1 MALLLS
7 APVLRNNSSNFTG
20 RRAAAQAPMGILSA
34 RIYVFISE
42 GFVKQAFCSLCAMV
56 VLALCGGYSSSWA
69 QTPSATP
76 EPFLIQFTSSPGGF
90 RTTANDITANGR
102 LVVFE
107 SDGDLATDR
116 SAARNNADGNREI
129 FIVDYAQRRI
139 FQITNTKNVPK
150 PSASPS
156 PTPTPTPSP
165 TPTPVPT
172 PADPTQI
179 QIEIVNLRPMISLEP
194 VLNASNQRVY
204 TIVFSSNAP
213 NPGNFDGVD
222 TGGALAAD
230 GNTEIWI
237 YQVPAIADV
246 DLTSGANLPIVTLSG
261 GTFTKITNTPATLL
275 PTPGAVGVAPQVADD
290 NRDATI
296 SDDGNRIAFVSNAN
310 LVPSVGNADRNPE
323 LFFFNR
329 STAAFTQGTNTR
341 DTSGVRPFNVVQ
353 QNPSLSADGSVVSF
367 YSTGNFTGNNDDGN
381 GRGNQEI
388 YVGSYDGASFSI
400 VRQATRT
407 MDESRLVNSHHP
419 GRRLSRDGSLIAL
432 ESLAADPKANSAT
445 NEAAHALFVYN
456 IATDTFVMVGQRA
469 AVGNDVIR
477 FPTFT
482 DYNASLQPATLIFA
496 SALNF
501 KPDGTFPAA
510 DQAGTGLN
518 PNTVTQIF
526 ATQAAATPS
535 NTFTRLSKHPALVA
549 GDVLVGIRPLPS
561 DSRQRLAYSHGGA
574 ELGTGNSDRSVEA
587 FYLLSPP
594 VTSELTAA
602 LSFFT
607 GASEFPL
614 PTPEAS
620 PSPSPT
626 PSPSPGAITGLAPGQ
641 LGIVRTTVEF
651 ASSDQM
657 ASGGSETSRSPAL
670 PVELN
675 GVSVSVNGAAAGIY
689 FVGSTSKQINFVV
702 PLGVAPGVATVVVN
716 SRLNGGTQ
724 LRGVVNI
731 VGAQPDIFSDS
742 GRAAIVN
749 VTNPAARTGEP
760 FTVTSVDG
768 SGATVPTVLE
778 ITLTGVRGVTPAEV
792 KVTVGTTEIMGSDIV
807 LVAPNLEMPGFDI
820 INFRL
825 PASLANSPD
834 VPVIVT
840 VTRGTSVFSSRP
852 AATAPL
858 ITISP

>member
-1 MALLLS
+1 M
-7 APVLRNNSSNFTG
+7 
-20 RRAAAQAPMGILSA
+20 
-34 RIYVFISE
+34 
-42 GFVKQAFCSLCAMV
+42 KQALCSLCAMV
-56 VLALCGGYSSSWA
+56 VLALACGGFSSSWA

-76 EPFLIQFTSSPGGF
+76 EPFLIQLSSSPGGF
-90 RTTANDITANGR
+90 RTNANDISANGR

-107 SDGDLATDR
+107 SNGDLATDR
-116 SAARNNADGNREI
+116 SAARNNSDGNREI
-129 FIVDYAQRRI
+129 FIADYAQRRI

-150 PSASPS
+150 STPTPTPTPTPAPS
-156 PTPTPTPSP
+156 PTPTPSP
-165 TPTPVPT
+165 TP
-172 PADPTQI
+172 ADPAQI
-179 QIEIVNLRPMISLEP
+179 QIEISNNRPVISLEP
-194 VLNASNQRVY
+194 ALNASNQRVY

-230 GNTEIWI
+230 GNQEIWI
-237 YQVPAIADV
+237 YELPAIADV
-246 DLTSGANLPIVTLSG
+246 DLTTGANISSPLPLSDG
-261 GTFTKITNTPATLL
+261 VFTRITNTPATLV
-275 PTPGAVGVAPQVADD
+275 PSPGATGVAPQVADD

-296 SDDGNRIAFVSNAN
+296 SDDGNRIAFVSTGN

-329 STAAFTQGTNTR
+329 VTAAFTQGTNTQ
-341 DTSGVRPFNVVQ
+341 DTGGVRPFNVVQ
-353 QNPSLSADGSVVSF
+353 QNPSLSSDGSVVSF
-367 YSTGNFTGNNDDGN
+367 YSTGNFTGSNDDGSA
-381 GRGNQEI
+381 RGNQEI
-388 YVGSYDGASFSI
+388 YVGSYNGATFSI
-400 VRQATRT
+400 TRQVTRT
-407 MDESRLVNSHHP
+407 RDETRLVNSHHP
-419 GRRLSRDGSLIAL
+419 GRRLSRDGALIAL

-456 IATDTFVMVGQRA
+456 IAADTFVQVGQRA
-469 AVGNDVIR
+469 AAGNDVIR

-482 DYNASLQPATLIFA
+482 DYNASLQPAALIFA

-510 DQAGTGLN
+510 DQASTGLN

-526 ATQAAATPS
+526 ATQIPAAAS
-535 NTFTRLSKHPALVA
+535 NTFTRLSKHPALLA
-549 GDVLVGIRPLPS
+549 SDFLSGIRPFAS
-561 DSRQRLAYSHGGA
+561 ASRQRLAFSHGGA
-574 ELGTGNSDRSVEA
+574 ELGTGNPDKSVEA

-594 VTSELTAA
+594 VTSELSAA

-614 PTPEAS
+614 PTPDSS

-626 PSPSPGAITGLAPGQ
+626 PSPSPGTITGLAPGE
-641 LGIVRTTVEF
+641 LGIVRTTVDF
-651 ASSDQM
+651 VASDQM
-657 ASGGSETSRSPAL
+657 ASGGSETTRSPAL

-675 GVSVSVNGAAAGIY
+675 GVSVSVNGAAAGLY
-689 FVGSTSKQINFVV
+689 FVGSTSRQINFVV
-702 PLGVAPGVATVVVN
+702 PLGTLPGVATVVVN
-716 SRLNGGTQ
+716 SRFNGGTQ
-724 LRGVVNI
+724 LRGSLQI
-731 VGAQPDIFSDS
+731 VGAQPDIFSDA

-749 VTNPAARTGEP
+749 VTNPNARTGGP

-768 SGATVPTVLE
+768 SGMLVPTVLE

-792 KVTVGTTEIMGSDIV
+792 KVTIGTTEITGASIV
-807 LVAPNLEMPGFDI
+807 LIRPNLEMPGFDI
-820 INFRL
+820 INFTL
-825 PASLANSPD
+825 PASLANSPN

-840 VTRGTSVFSSRP
+840 ITRGTSVFSSRP

>member
-1 MALLLS
+1 M
-7 APVLRNNSSNFTG
+7 
-20 RRAAAQAPMGILSA
+20 
-34 RIYVFISE
+34 
-42 GFVKQAFCSLCAMV
+42 KQAFYSLSAMI
-56 VLALCGGYSSSWA
+56 VLALACGGFSSSWA

-76 EPFLIQFTSSPGGF
+76 DPFLIQLTSSPGGF

-107 SDGDLATDR
+107 SNGDLATDR
-116 SAARNNADGNREI
+116 SEARNNSDGNREI
-129 FIVDYAQRRI
+129 FIADYAQRRI

-150 PSASPS
+150 PSASPT

-165 TPTPVPT
+165 APTPTPTPGPT
-172 PADPTQI
+172 PADPAQI
-179 QIEIVNLRPMISLEP
+179 QIEISNNRPMISLEP
-194 VLNASNQRVY
+194 ALNASNQRVY

-213 NPGNFDGVD
+213 DPGNFNGVD

-230 GNTEIWI
+230 GNQEIWI
-237 YQVPAIADV
+237 YQVPAITDV
-246 DLTSGANLPIVTLSG
+246 DLTSGANLSIVTLSG
-261 GTFTKITNTPATLL
+261 GAFTKLTDTPATLL
-275 PTPGAVGVAPQVADD
+275 PTPGATGVAPQVADD

-296 SDDGNRIAFVSNAN
+296 SDDGNRIAFVSTGN
-310 LVPSVGNADRNPE
+310 LVPSVENADRNPE
-323 LFFFNR
+323 LFFYNR
-329 STAAFTQGTNTR
+329 QTSAFTQATITQSTG
-341 DTSGVRPFNVVQ
+341 GVRPFLVFQ
-353 QNPSLSADGSVVSF
+353 QNPSLSSDGSVVAF
-367 YSTGNFTGNNDDGN
+367 LSTANLAGDNDDGN
-381 GRGNQEI
+381 GRGNLEI
-388 YVGSYDGASFSI
+388 YLASYDGAAVSN
-400 VRQATRT
+400 VRQVTRT
-407 MDESRLVNSHHP
+407 RDETRLVNSLHP

-445 NEAAHALFVYN
+445 NEAAHAIFVYN
-456 IATDTFVMVGQRA
+456 IAADTFVKVGQRA
-469 AVGNDVIR
+469 AAGSDVIR

-518 PNTVTQIF
+518 PSTLTQIF
-526 ATQAAATPS
+526 ATQAAATPA
-535 NTFTRLSKHPALVA
+535 NTFTRLSKHPALT
-549 GDVLVGIRPLPS
+549 GNDLFVGIRPFAS

-574 ELGTGNSDRSVEA
+574 ELGTGNSDKSVEA

-594 VTSELTAA
+594 VTSELSAP

-626 PSPSPGAITGLAPGQ
+626 PSPSPGTITGLAPGE

-651 ASSDQM
+651 APSDQL
-657 ASGGSETSRSPAL
+657 ASGVSETLRSPAL

-689 FVGSTSKQINFVV
+689 FVGQTSKQINFVV
-702 PLGVAPGVATVVVN
+702 PLGAAPGVATFVIN
-716 SRLNGGTQ
+716 SRLGGGTQ
-724 LRGVVNI
+724 LRGLLQI
-731 VGAQPDIFSDS
+731 VPAQPDLFSAG

-749 VTNPAARTGEP
+749 VTNPVARTGEP

-768 SGATVPTVLE
+768 SGMTVPTVLE
-778 ITLTGVRGVTPAEV
+778 ITLTGVRGATAAEV
-792 KVTVGTTEIMGSDIV
+792 KVTIGTTDITGASIL
-807 LVAPNLEMPGFDI
+807 LVRPNLEMPGFDV
-820 INFRL
+820 INFTL

-834 VPVIVT
+834 APVIVT
-840 VTRGTSVFSSRP
+840 VTRGTAVFSSRP
-852 AATAPL
+852 SATAPL

>member
-1 MALLLS
+1 
-7 APVLRNNSSNFTG
+7 
-20 RRAAAQAPMGILSA
+20 
-34 RIYVFISE
+34 
-42 GFVKQAFCSLCAMV
+42 VKQAFCSLCAMV
-56 VLALCGGYSSSWA
+56 VLALAWGGFSSSWA

-76 EPFLIQFTSSPGGF
+76 EPFLIQLTSSPAGF
-90 RTTANDITANGR
+90 RTTATDITANGR

-107 SDGDLATDR
+107 SNGDLATDR
-116 SAARNNADGNREI
+116 SAARNNLDGNREI
-129 FIVDYAQRRI
+129 FIADYAQRRI

-150 PSASPS
+150 PSAS

-179 QIEIVNLRPMISLEP
+179 QIEISNNNPMLSLEP
-194 VLNASNQRVY
+194 ALNASNQRAY

-222 TGGALAAD
+222 TGGVLATD

-237 YQVPAIADV
+237 YQVPAIADA
-246 DLTSGANLPIVTLSG
+246 DLTRGADLPIVNLSG
-261 GTFTKITNTPATLL
+261 GAFTRITDTPATLL
-275 PTPGAVGVAPQVADD
+275 PTPGATGVAPQVADD

-296 SDDGNRIAFVSNAN
+296 SDDGNRLAFVSTGN
-310 LVPSVGNADRNPE
+310 LVPSVGNSDRNPE
-323 LFFFNR
+323 LFFFNLQT
-329 STAAFTQGTNTR
+329 SAFTQGTT
-341 DTSGVRPFNVVQ
+341 TQSTGGVRPFSVFQ
-353 QNPSLSADGSVVSF
+353 QNPSLSSDGSVVAF
-367 YSTGNFTGNNDDGN
+367 LSTANLAGNNDDGN
-381 GRGNQEI
+381 GRGNLEI
-388 YVGSYDGASFSI
+388 YVANYDGAAVSN
-400 VRQATRT
+400 VRQASRTR
-407 MDESRLVNSHHP
+407 DETRLVNSLHP

-456 IATDTFVMVGQRA
+456 IAADTFVKVGQRA
-469 AVGNDVIR
+469 AAGNDVIR

-482 DYNASLQPATLIFA
+482 DYNTALQPATLIFA

-510 DQAGTGLN
+510 DQTSTGLN
-518 PNTVTQIF
+518 PNTVTQVF

-549 GDVLVGIRPLPS
+549 NDFLVGIRPLAS
-561 DSRQRLAYSHGGA
+561 DTRQRLAFSHGGA
-574 ELGTGNSDRSVEA
+574 ELGTGNPDKFVEA

-594 VTSELTAA
+594 VTSELSAA

-626 PSPSPGAITGLAPGQ
+626 PSPSPGAITGLAPGE
-641 LGIVRTTVEF
+641 LGIVRTTVQF
-651 ASSDQM
+651 AAADQT
-657 ASGGSETSRSPAL
+657 ASGGSETLRRPAL

-675 GVSVSVNGAAAGIY
+675 GVSVSVNGAAAGLY
-689 FVGSTSKQINFVV
+689 FVGSISRQINFVV
-702 PLGVAPGVATVVVN
+702 PPGTFPGVATVVVN

-724 LRGVVNI
+724 LRGLLQI
-731 VGAQPDIFSDS
+731 VPAQPDLFSVG

-760 FTVTSVDG
+760 FSVTSIDG
-768 SGATVPTVLE
+768 SGMTVPTVLE
-778 ITLTGVRGVTPAEV
+778 ITVTGVRGVTPAEV
-792 KVTVGTTEIMGSDIV
+792 RVTVGTTDITGDSIV
-807 LVAPNLEMPGFDI
+807 LVRPNLEMPGWDI

-834 VPVIVT
+834 VPVVVT
-840 VTRGTSVFSSRP
+840 VTRGTSVSPSRP
-852 AATAPL
+852 AASAPL

>member
-1 MALLLS
+1 
-7 APVLRNNSSNFTG
+7 
-20 RRAAAQAPMGILSA
+20 MGILSA

-56 VLALCGGYSSSWA
+56 VLALACGGFSSSWA

-76 EPFLIQFTSSPGGF
+76 EPFTIQLSSSPGGF

-107 SDGDLATDR
+107 SNGDLATDR
-116 SAARNNADGNREI
+116 SEARNNADGNREI
-129 FIVDYAQRRI
+129 FIADYAQRRI

-150 PSASPS
+150 PAASPTPT

-165 TPTPVPT
+165 APTPTPTPAPT
-172 PADPTQI
+172 PADPTQV
-179 QIEIVNLRPMISLEP
+179 QIEISNNRPIISLEP
-194 VLNASNQRVY
+194 ALNASNQRVY

-230 GNTEIWI
+230 GNQEIWI

-246 DLTSGANLPIVTLSG
+246 DLTTGANIPIAVPLSG
-261 GTFTKITNTPATLL
+261 GTFTRITDTPASLI
-275 PTPGAVGVAPQVADD
+275 PTPGATGVAPQVADD

-296 SDDGNRIAFVSNAN
+296 SDDGNRIAFISNAN

-329 STAAFTQGTNTR
+329 TTAIFTQGTNTQ
-341 DTSGVRPFNVVQ
+341 DTGGVRPFNVVQ
-353 QNPSLSADGSVVSF
+353 QNPSLSSDGSVVSF
-367 YSTGNFTGNNDDGN
+367 YSTGNFTGNNDDGS

-407 MDESRLVNSHHP
+407 RDETRLVNSHHP

-456 IATDTFVMVGQRA
+456 IAADSFVQVGQRA
-469 AVGNDVIR
+469 ASGSDVIR
-477 FPTFT
+477 FPTFS

-510 DQAGTGLN
+510 DQASTGLN

-535 NTFTRLSKHPALVA
+535 NTFTRLSKHPALVT
-549 GDVLVGIRPLPS
+549 GDVFVGIRPLTS
-561 DSRQRLAYSHGGA
+561 VSRQRLAYSHGGS

-594 VTSELTAA
+594 VTSELSAA

-626 PSPSPGAITGLAPGQ
+626 PAPSPGAITGLASGE
-641 LGIVRTTVEF
+641 LGILRTTVDF
-651 ASSDQM
+651 VASDQM

-675 GVSVSVNGAAAGIY
+675 GVSVSINGAAAGLY
-689 FVGSTSKQINFVV
+689 FVGSTSRQINFVV
-702 PLGVAPGVATVVVN
+702 PLGTAPGVATVVVN
-716 SRLNGGTQ
+716 SRFNGGTQ
-724 LRGVVNI
+724 LRGSVNI
-731 VGAQPDIFSDS
+731 VAAQPDIFSTA
-742 GRAAIVN
+742 GRASLCNI
-749 VTNPAARTGEP
+749 TNAMLSGCLGEP
-760 FTVTSVDG
+760 FSVMSPDQNGTS
-768 SGATVPTVLE
+768 VPTVLRLN
-778 ITLTGVRGVTPAEV
+778 LTGVRGVLPAEV
-792 KVTVGTTEIMGSDIV
+792 KVTIGTTDVPAADI
-807 LVAPNLEMPGFDI
+807 LVVRPNREMPGWDEI
-820 INFRL
+820 HFRL
-825 PASLANSPD
+825 SAALVGTD
-834 VPVIVT
+834 VPVVVT
-840 VTRGTSVFSSRP
+840 VTRGTGVFSSRP

-858 ITISP
+858 TTISP

>member
-1 MALLLS
+1 M
-7 APVLRNNSSNFTG
+7 
-20 RRAAAQAPMGILSA
+20 
-34 RIYVFISE
+34 
-42 GFVKQAFCSLCAMV
+42 KQAFYSLSAMI
-56 VLALCGGYSSSWA
+56 VLALACGGFSSSWA

-76 EPFLIQFTSSPGGF
+76 DPFLIQLTSSPGGF

-107 SDGDLATDR
+107 SNGDLATDR
-116 SAARNNADGNREI
+116 SEARNNSDGNREI
-129 FIVDYAQRRI
+129 FIADYAQRRI

-150 PSASPS
+150 PSASPT

-165 TPTPVPT
+165 APSPTPTPGPT
-172 PADPTQI
+172 PADPAQI
-179 QIEIVNLRPMISLEP
+179 QIEISNNRPMISLEP
-194 VLNASNQRVY
+194 SLNASNQRVY
-204 TIVFSSNAP
+204 TIAFSSNAP
-213 NPGNFDGVD
+213 DPANFNGVD

-230 GNTEIWI
+230 GNQEIWI
-237 YQVPAIADV
+237 YQVPAITDV

-261 GTFTKITNTPATLL
+261 GAFTKITDTPATLL
-275 PTPGAVGVAPQVADD
+275 PTPGATGVAPQVADD

-296 SDDGNRIAFVSNAN
+296 SDDGNRIAFVSTGN
-310 LVPSVGNADRNPE
+310 LVPSAGNADRNPE
-323 LFFFNR
+323 LFFYNR
-329 STAAFTQGTNTR
+329 QTSAFTQATITQSTG
-341 DTSGVRPFNVVQ
+341 GVRPFLVFQ
-353 QNPSLSADGSVVSF
+353 QNPSLSSDGSVVAF
-367 YSTGNFTGNNDDGN
+367 LSTANLAGNNDDGN
-381 GRGNQEI
+381 GRGNLEI
-388 YVGSYDGASFSI
+388 YLASYDGAAVSN

-407 MDESRLVNSHHP
+407 RDETRLVNSLHP

-445 NEAAHALFVYN
+445 NEAAHAIFVYN
-456 IATDTFVMVGQRA
+456 TAADTFVKVGQRA
-469 AVGNDVIR
+469 AAGSDVIR

-518 PNTVTQIF
+518 PSTVTQIF
-526 ATQAAATPS
+526 ATQAAATPA
-535 NTFTRLSKHPALVA
+535 NTFTRLSKHPALT
-549 GDVLVGIRPLPS
+549 GNDLFVGIRPFAS

-574 ELGTGNSDRSVEA
+574 ELGTGNSDKSVEA

-594 VTSELTAA
+594 VTSELSAPF
-602 LSFFT
+602 SFFT

-626 PSPSPGAITGLAPGQ
+626 PSPSPGTITGLAPGE

-651 ASSDQM
+651 APSDQT
-657 ASGGSETSRSPAL
+657 ASGGSETLRSPAL

-675 GVSVSVNGAAAGIY
+675 GVSVSVNGAAAGLY

-702 PLGVAPGVATVVVN
+702 PLGSAPGVATLVVN

-724 LRGVVNI
+724 LRGLLQI
-731 VGAQPDIFSDS
+731 VPAQPDLFSVG

-749 VTNPAARTGEP
+749 VTNPLARTGEP
-760 FTVTSVDG
+760 FTVTSMDG
-768 SGATVPTVLE
+768 SGMTVPTVLE

-792 KVTVGTTEIMGSDIV
+792 KVTVGTTDITGASIV
-807 LVAPNLEMPGFDI
+807 LVKPNLEMPGWDI
-820 INFRL
+820 INFML
-825 PASLANSPD
+825 PASLVNSPD

-840 VTRGTSVFSSRP
+840 VTRGTSIFSSRP

>member
-1 MALLLS
+1 M
-7 APVLRNNSSNFTG
+7 
-20 RRAAAQAPMGILSA
+20 
-34 RIYVFISE
+34 
-42 GFVKQAFCSLCAMV
+42 KQAFCSLCAMV
-56 VLALCGGYSSSWA
+56 VFVLACGGFSSSQA

-76 EPFLIQFTSSPGGF
+76 EPFLIQLTSSPAAF

-107 SDGDLATDR
+107 SNGDLATDR
-116 SAARNNADGNREI
+116 SDARNNSDGNREI
-129 FIVDYAQRRI
+129 FIADYAQRRI

-150 PSASPS
+150 PT
-156 PTPTPTPSP
+156 PTPTPTPTPNPSP

-172 PADPTQI
+172 PADPSLI
-179 QIEIVNLRPMISLEP
+179 QIEISNNRPVISLEP
-194 VLNASNQRVY
+194 ALNGSNQRVY

-213 NPGNFDGVD
+213 NPANFDGVD

-230 GNTEIWI
+230 GNQEIWI
-237 YQVPAIADV
+237 YQVPAISDV
-246 DLTSGANLPIVTLSG
+246 DLTSGANLPIFPLSG
-261 GTFTKITNTPATLL
+261 GAFTRITDTPATLV
-275 PTPGAVGVAPQVADD
+275 PTPGAPPPTPGLPPIAPQVADD

-296 SDDGNRIAFVSNAN
+296 SDDGNRIAFISTAN

-329 STAAFTQGTNTR
+329 QMSAFTQGTNTQS
-341 DTSGVRPFNVVQ
+341 TGGVRPFSVFQ
-353 QNPSLSADGSVVSF
+353 QNPSLSSNGSVVAF
-367 YSTGNFTGNNDDGN
+367 LSTANLTGNNDDGS
-381 GRGNQEI
+381 GRGNLEI
-388 YVGSYDGASFSI
+388 YVGSYDGASFSV

-407 MDESRLVNSHHP
+407 KDETRLVNSLHP
-419 GRRLSRDGSLIAL
+419 GRRVSRDGSLIAL

-445 NEAAHALFVYN
+445 NEAAHAIFVYN
-456 IATDTFVMVGQRA
+456 ISADTFVQVGQRA
-469 AVGNDVIR
+469 PTGVNDVIR

-496 SALNF
+496 SFLNY
-501 KPDGTFPAA
+501 KPDGTLAPA
-510 DQAGTGLN
+510 DQASTGLN
-518 PNTVTQIF
+518 PTTVTQIY
-526 ATQAAATPS
+526 ATQAAATPA
-535 NTFTRLSKHPALVA
+535 NTITRLSKNPPLVTN
-549 GDVLVGIRPLPS
+549 DFFVGVRPLAS
-561 DSRQRLAYSHGGA
+561 ASRQRLAYSHGGA
-574 ELGTGNSDRSVEA
+574 ELGTGNPDKGVEA
-587 FYLLSPP
+587 FYELSPP
-594 VTSELTAA
+594 VSSELSAP

-620 PSPSPT
+620 PSPT
-626 PSPSPGAITGLAPGQ
+626 PSPSPGAITGLAPGE
-641 LGIVRTTVEF
+641 LGIIRTTVEF
-651 ASSDQM
+651 APSDQM
-657 ASGGSETSRSPAL
+657 ASGGSETLRSPAL

-675 GVSVSVNGAAAGIY
+675 GVSVSVNGAAAGLY
-689 FVGSTSKQINFVV
+689 FVGQASKQINFVV
-702 PLGVAPGVATVVVN
+702 PLGALPGVATVVIN

-724 LRGVVNI
+724 LRGLLNI
-731 VGAQPDIFSDS
+731 VGAQPDLFSAA

-768 SGATVPTVLE
+768 SGNTVPTVLE

-792 KVTVGTTEIMGSDIV
+792 KVTVGTTDITGASIV
-807 LVAPNLEMPGFDI
+807 LVRPNLEMPGWDI
-820 INFRL
+820 INFTL

-834 VPVIVT
+834 VPVVVT

>member
-1 MALLLS
+1 M
-7 APVLRNNSSNFTG
+7 
-20 RRAAAQAPMGILSA
+20 
-34 RIYVFISE
+34 
-42 GFVKQAFCSLCAMV
+42 KQAFCSLCAMV
-56 VLALCGGYSSSWA
+56 VLALACGGFSSSLA

-76 EPFLIQFTSSPGGF
+76 EPFLIQLTSSPAGF
-90 RTTANDITANGR
+90 RTTPTDITANGR

-107 SDGDLATDR
+107 SNGDLATDR
-116 SAARNNADGNREI
+116 SAARNNLDGNREI
-129 FIVDYAQRRI
+129 FIADYAQRRI

-150 PSASPS
+150 PSASP
-156 PTPTPTPSP
+156 TPTPTPSP
-165 TPTPVPT
+165 TPTPAPT

-179 QIEIVNLRPMISLEP
+179 QIEISNNNPMLSLEP
-194 VLNASNQRVY
+194 ALNASNQRAY

-222 TGGALAAD
+222 TGGVLAAD

-237 YQVPAIADV
+237 YQVPAIADA
-246 DLTSGANLPIVTLSG
+246 DLTRGADLPIVNLSG
-261 GTFTKITNTPATLL
+261 GAFTRITETPATLL
-275 PTPGAVGVAPQVADD
+275 PTPGATGVAPQVADD

-296 SDDGNRIAFVSNAN
+296 SDDGNRLTFVSTGN
-310 LVPSVGNADRNPE
+310 LVPSVGNSDRNPE

-329 STAAFTQGTNTR
+329 QTSAFTQGTT
-341 DTSGVRPFNVVQ
+341 TQSTAGVRPFSVFQ
-353 QNPSLSADGSVVSF
+353 QNPSLSSDGSVVAF
-367 YSTGNFTGNNDDGN
+367 LSTANLAGNNDDGN
-381 GRGNQEI
+381 GRGNLEI
-388 YVGSYDGASFSI
+388 YVANYDGAAVSN
-400 VRQATRT
+400 VRQASRTR
-407 MDESRLVNSHHP
+407 DETRLVNSLHP

-456 IATDTFVMVGQRA
+456 IAADTFVRVGQRA
-469 AVGNDVIR
+469 AAGNDVVR

-482 DYNASLQPATLIFA
+482 DYNTALQPATLIFA

-510 DQAGTGLN
+510 DQSNTGLN
-518 PNTVTQIF
+518 PNTVTQVF

-549 GDVLVGIRPLPS
+549 SDFLVGIRPLTS
-561 DSRQRLAYSHGGA
+561 DTRQRLAFGHGGA
-574 ELGTGNSDRSVEA
+574 ELGTGNPDKFVEA

-594 VTSELTAA
+594 VTSELSAA

-620 PSPSPT
+620 PSPT
-626 PSPSPGAITGLAPGQ
+626 PSPSPGAITGLAPGE
-641 LGIVRTTVEF
+641 LGIVRTTVQF
-651 ASSDQM
+651 AAADQM
-657 ASGGSETSRSPAL
+657 ASGGSETLRRPAL
-670 PVELN
+670 PLELN
-675 GVSVSVNGAAAGIY
+675 GVSVSVNGAAAGLY
-689 FVGSTSKQINFVV
+689 FVGNISRQINFVV
-702 PLGVAPGVATVVVN
+702 PPGTFPGVATVVVN

-724 LRGVVNI
+724 LRGLLQI
-731 VGAQPDIFSDS
+731 VPAQPDLFSVG

-760 FTVTSVDG
+760 FTVTSMDG
-768 SGATVPTVLE
+768 SGMTVPTVLE

-792 KVTVGTTEIMGSDIV
+792 RVTVGTTDITGDSIV
-807 LVAPNLEMPGFDI
+807 LVRPNLEMPGWDI

-825 PASLANSPD
+825 PASLANSPN
-834 VPVIVT
+834 VPVVVT
-840 VTRGTSVFSSRP
+840 VTRATSVFSSRP

>member
-1 MALLLS
+1 M
-7 APVLRNNSSNFTG
+7 
-20 RRAAAQAPMGILSA
+20 
-34 RIYVFISE
+34 
-42 GFVKQAFCSLCAMV
+42 KQAFCSLCAMV
-56 VLALCGGYSSSWA
+56 VLGLACGGFSSSWA

-76 EPFLIQFTSSPGGF
+76 EPFLIQLTSSPSGF
-90 RTTANDITANGR
+90 RTTAYDITANGR

-116 SAARNNADGNREI
+116 SETRNNSDGNREI
-129 FIVDYAQRRI
+129 FIADYAQRRI

-150 PSASPS
+150 PPASPTPT

-165 TPTPVPT
+165 EPTPTPTPIPT
-172 PADPTQI
+172 PADPAQI
-179 QIEIVNLRPMISLEP
+179 QIEISNNRPVISFEP
-194 VLNASNQRVY
+194 ALNGSNQRVY

-213 NPGNFDGVD
+213 NPASFDGVD

-230 GNTEIWI
+230 GNQEIWI
-237 YQVPAIADV
+237 YHLPALNDV
-246 DLTSGANLPIVTLSG
+246 DLTSGANVAEVNLSV
-261 GTFTKITNTPATLL
+261 GTFTRITDTPAIML
-275 PTPGAVGVAPQVADD
+275 PLPGPSPFVADD

-296 SDDGNRIAFVSNAN
+296 SDDGNRIAFISTAN
-310 LVPSVGNADRNPE
+310 LVPSVGNTDRNGE

-329 STAAFTQGTNTR
+329 VTSAFTQGTNTQ
-341 DTSGVRPFNVVQ
+341 DTLGTNPFNFEQ
-353 QNPSLSADGSVVSF
+353 QNPSLSSDGSVVAF
-367 YSTGNFTGNNDDGN
+367 YSAGNFTGSNDDGN
-381 GRGNQEI
+381 GRGNKEI
-388 YVGSYDGASFSI
+388 YLGSYNGATFS
-400 VRQATRT
+400 VTRQVTRT
-407 MDESRLVNSHHP
+407 RGNTLLVNSLHP

-445 NEAAHALFVYN
+445 NEPAHAIFVYN
-456 IATDTFVMVGQRA
+456 VAADTFVQVGQRA
-469 AVGNDVIR
+469 AAGNDVIR

-510 DQAGTGLN
+510 DQASTGLN
-518 PNTVTQIF
+518 PNTITQVF
-526 ATQAAATPS
+526 ATQAAATAS

-549 GDVLVGIRPLPS
+549 GDFLSGIRPLAS
-561 DSRQRLAYSHGGA
+561 NSRQRLAFSHGGA

-594 VTSELTAA
+594 VTSELSAA

-607 GASEFPL
+607 GASEFPI
-614 PTPEAS
+614 PTPDSS

-626 PSPSPGAITGLAPGQ
+626 PSPSPGAITGLAPGE
-641 LGIVRTTVEF
+641 LGIVRTTVDF
-651 ASSDQM
+651 VSSDQM
-657 ASGGSETSRSPAL
+657 AMGGSETTRSPAL

-675 GVSVSVNGAAAGIY
+675 GVSVSVNGAAAGLY
-689 FVGSTSKQINFVV
+689 FVGSTSRQINFVV
-702 PLGVAPGVATVVVN
+702 PLGTVPGVATVVVN

-724 LRGVVNI
+724 LRGFLNI
-731 VGAQPDIFSDS
+731 VGAQPDIFSDM

-768 SGATVPTVLE
+768 SGMTVPTVLE
-778 ITLTGVRGVTPAEV
+778 ITLTGVRGVTPTEV
-792 KVTVGTTEIMGSDIV
+792 KVTVGTTEITGASIV
-807 LVAPNLEMPGFDI
+807 LVRPNLEMPGFDI
-820 INFRL
+820 INFTL
-825 PASLANSPD
+825 PDSLANSLD
-834 VPVIVT
+834 VPVIVM
-840 VTRGTSVFSSRP
+840 VTRGTDVFSSRP

>member
-1 MALLLS
+1 M
-7 APVLRNNSSNFTG
+7 
-20 RRAAAQAPMGILSA
+20 
-34 RIYVFISE
+34 
-42 GFVKQAFCSLCAMV
+42 KQAFSSLCAMV
-56 VLALCGGYSSSWA
+56 VLMLACGGFSSSWA

-76 EPFLIQFTSSPGGF
+76 EPFLIQLTSSSSAF

-107 SDGDLATDR
+107 SNADLATDR
-116 SAARNNADGNREI
+116 SEARNNSDGNREI
-129 FIVDYAQRRI
+129 FIADYAQRRI

-150 PSASPS
+150 ATPTPTPTPTPAPS
-156 PTPTPTPSP
+156 PTPTPDPM
-165 TPTPVPT
+165 
-172 PADPTQI
+172 PADPAQI
-179 QIEIVNLRPMISLEP
+179 QIEISNNRPVISLEP
-194 VLNASNQRVY
+194 ALNASNQRVY

-230 GNTEIWI
+230 GNQEIWI
-237 YQVPAIADV
+237 YELPAIADV
-246 DLTSGANLPIVTLSG
+246 DLTSGANILPIVPLAG
-261 GTFTKITNTPATLL
+261 GTFTRITNTPATLL
-275 PTPGAVGVAPQVADD
+275 PTPGAPPPFPGAPPIFPQVADD

-296 SDDGNRIAFVSNAN
+296 SDDGTRIAFVSTGDLVPALPNAN
-310 LVPSVGNADRNPE
+310 PPLGNADRNPE

-329 STAAFTQGTNTR
+329 DGSRFTQATVTESTG
-341 DTSGVRPFNVVQ
+341 GVRPFSVFQ
-353 QNPSLSADGSVVSF
+353 QNPSLSSDGSVVVF
-367 YSTGNFTGNNDDGN
+367 LSTANLAGNNDDGE
-381 GRGNQEI
+381 GRGNLEV
-388 YVGSYDGASFSI
+388 YVGNYNGAEFS
-400 VRQATRT
+400 VLRQATRT
-407 MDESRLVNSHHP
+407 RDESRLVNSLHP
-419 GRRLSRDGSLIAL
+419 GRRLSRDGSLVAF

-445 NEAAHALFVYN
+445 NEAAHAIFVYN
-456 IATDTFVMVGQRA
+456 VAADTFVQVGQRA
-469 AVGNDVIR
+469 AFGNDIIR

-510 DQAGTGLN
+510 DQTSTGLN

-526 ATQAAATPS
+526 ATQAAATAS

-549 GDVLVGIRPLPS
+549 GDFLAGVRPLAS
-561 DSRQRLAYSHGGA
+561 ASRQRIAFSHGGS

-594 VTSELTAA
+594 VTSELSAA

-614 PTPEAS
+614 PTPDSS

-626 PSPSPGAITGLAPGQ
+626 PSPSPGTITGLAPGE
-641 LGIVRTTVEF
+641 LGIVRTTVDF
-651 ASSDQM
+651 VSSDQM
-657 ASGGSETSRSPAL
+657 AMGGSETIRSPAL

-675 GVSVSVNGAAAGIY
+675 GVSVSVNGAAAGLY
-689 FVGSTSKQINFVV
+689 FVGSTSRQINFVV
-702 PLGVAPGVATVVVN
+702 PLGTVPGVATVVVN

-724 LRGVVNI
+724 LRGLLNI
-731 VGAQPDIFSDS
+731 VGAQPDIFSDM

-760 FTVTSVDG
+760 FTVTSVDS
-768 SGATVPTVLE
+768 SGMTVPTVLE
-778 ITLTGVRGVTPAEV
+778 ITLTGVRGVIPAEV
-792 KVTVGTTEIMGSDIV
+792 KVTVGTTEITGASIV
-807 LVAPNLEMPGFDI
+807 LVRPNLEMPGFDI
-820 INFRL
+820 INFTL

-852 AATAPL
+852 ADTAPL

>member
-1 MALLLS
+1 M
-7 APVLRNNSSNFTG
+7 
-20 RRAAAQAPMGILSA
+20 
-34 RIYVFISE
+34 
-42 GFVKQAFCSLCAMV
+42 KQAFCSLCAMV
-56 VLALCGGYSSSWA
+56 VLALACGGFSSSSA

-76 EPFLIQFTSSPGGF
+76 EPFLIQLTSSPSGF
-90 RTTANDITANGR
+90 RTTANDLTANGR

-116 SAARNNADGNREI
+116 SAARNNSDGNREI
-129 FIVDYAQRRI
+129 FIADYAQRRI

-150 PSASPS
+150 PSASPA
-156 PTPTPTPSP
+156 PTPTPTPGP
-165 TPTPVPT
+165 APT
-172 PADPTQI
+172 PAPADPAQI
-179 QIEIVNLRPMISLEP
+179 QIEISNNRPMISLAP
-194 VLNASNQRVY
+194 VLNTTNQRFY

-213 NPGNFDGVD
+213 DPGNFNGVD

-230 GNTEIWI
+230 GNQEIWT

-261 GTFTKITNTPATLL
+261 GAFARVTDTPATTL
-275 PTPGAVGVAPQVADD
+275 PTPGASGVAPQVADD

-296 SDDGNRIAFVSNAN
+296 SDDGNRIAFVSTAN

-329 STAAFTQGTNTR
+329 QTSAFTQATITQSTG
-341 DTSGVRPFNVVQ
+341 GARPFSVFQ
-353 QNPSLSADGSVVSF
+353 QNPSISADGSVVAF
-367 YSTGNFTGNNDDGN
+367 LSTANLAGSNDDGN
-381 GRGNQEI
+381 GRGNLEI
-388 YVGSYDGASFSI
+388 YVASYDGAAFSN

-407 MDESRLVNSHHP
+407 RDETRLVNSLHP

-432 ESLAADPKANSAT
+432 ESLASDPKANSAT
-445 NEAAHALFVYN
+445 NEAAHAIFVYN
-456 IATDTFVMVGQRA
+456 IAADTFVKVGQRA
-469 AVGNDVIR
+469 AAGNDVIR

-482 DYNASLQPATLIFA
+482 DYNNSLQPATLIFA

-510 DQAGTGLN
+510 DQASTGLN

-526 ATQAAATPS
+526 ATQAPATPA
-535 NTFTRLSKHPALVA
+535 NTFTRLSKHPALA
-549 GDVLVGIRPLPS
+549 ANDFLVGVRPLTS

-587 FYLLSPP
+587 FYLLSPT
-594 VTSELTAA
+594 VTSELSAP

-614 PTPEAS
+614 PIPEAS

-626 PSPSPGAITGLAPGQ
+626 PSPSPGTITGLARGE

-651 ASSDQM
+651 APSDQT
-657 ASGGSETSRSPAL
+657 ASGGSETLRSPAL

-675 GVSVSVNGAAAGIY
+675 GVSVSINGVAAGLY
-689 FVGSTSKQINFVV
+689 FVGRTSRQINFVV
-702 PLGVAPGVATVVVN
+702 PLGAVPGVATVVVN

-724 LRGVVNI
+724 LRGLLQI
-731 VGAQPDIFSDS
+731 VPAQPDLFTVG

-760 FTVTSVDG
+760 FTVTSLDA
-768 SGATVPTVLE
+768 SGMTVPTVLE

-792 KVTVGTTEIMGSDIV
+792 KVTVGTTDITGDSIV
-807 LVAPNLEMPGFDI
+807 LVRPNLEMPGWDI

-834 VPVIVT
+834 APVVVT
-840 VTRGTSVFSSRP
+840 VTRATSVFSSRP

>member
-1 MALLLS
+1 M
-7 APVLRNNSSNFTG
+7 
-20 RRAAAQAPMGILSA
+20 
-34 RIYVFISE
+34 
-42 GFVKQAFCSLCAMV
+42 KQAFCSLSAIV
-56 VLALCGGYSSSWA
+56 VLALTCGGFSTSWA

-76 EPFLIQFTSSPGGF
+76 EPFLIQLSSSPGGF

-116 SAARNNADGNREI
+116 SEARNNSDGNREI
-129 FIVDYAQRRI
+129 FIADYAQRRI

-150 PSASPS
+150 PPPS
-156 PTPTPTPSP
+156 PTPTPTP
-165 TPTPVPT
+165 TPTPSPAPTPRPTPIPT

-179 QIEIVNLRPMISLEP
+179 QIEISNNRPVISLEP
-194 VLNASNQRVY
+194 ALNASNQRVY

-230 GNTEIWI
+230 GNQEIWI

-246 DLTSGANLPIVTLSG
+246 DLTSGVNLPIVTLSG
-261 GTFTKITNTPATLL
+261 GTFTRITDTPATLL
-275 PTPGAVGVAPQVADD
+275 PTPGSIGVAPQVADD

-296 SDDGNRIAFVSNAN
+296 SDDGNRFAFVSTGN

-323 LFFFNR
+323 LFFFNGQT
-329 STAAFTQGTNTR
+329 SAFTQATITQSTG
-341 DTSGVRPFNVVQ
+341 GVRPFSVFQ
-353 QNPSLSADGSVVSF
+353 QNPSLSSDGSVVAF
-367 YSTGNFTGNNDDGN
+367 LSTANLAGNNDDGD
-381 GRGNQEI
+381 GRGNLEI
-388 YVGSYDGASFSI
+388 YVASYDGAAFSN

-407 MDESRLVNSHHP
+407 RDETRLVNSLHP

-445 NEAAHALFVYN
+445 NEAAHAIFVYN
-456 IATDTFVMVGQRA
+456 IAADAFVKVGQRA
-469 AVGNDVIR
+469 LAGSDVIR

-482 DYNASLQPATLIFA
+482 DYNASLQPATLVFA

-501 KPDGTFPAA
+501 RPDGTFPPTAEA
-510 DQAGTGLN
+510 STGLN
-518 PNTVTQIF
+518 PGTVTQIF
-526 ATQAAATPS
+526 ATQIPATSS
-535 NTFTRLSKHPALVA
+535 NTFTRLTRHPALT
-549 GDVLVGIRPLPS
+549 GNDFLVGIRPLAS
-561 DSRQRLAYSHGGA
+561 NSRQRLAYSHGGA
-574 ELGTGNSDRSVEA
+574 ELGTGNSDKFVEA

-594 VTSELTAA
+594 VTSELSAP

-614 PTPEAS
+614 PAPEA
-620 PSPSPT
+620 SPSPT
-626 PSPSPGAITGLAPGQ
+626 PSPSPGDITGLAPGE
-641 LGIVRTTVEF
+641 LGIIRTTVEF
-651 ASSDQM
+651 VSSDQM
-657 ASGGSETSRSPAL
+657 ASGGSETLRSPAL

-675 GVSVSVNGAAAGIY
+675 GVSVSVNGAAAGLY

-702 PLGVAPGVATVVVN
+702 PLGAIPGINTVVVN
-716 SRLNGGTQ
+716 STLNGGTQ
-724 LRGVVNI
+724 LRGLLRI
-731 VGAQPDIFSDS
+731 VGAQPDIFSDM
-742 GRAAIVN
+742 GRAAIMN

-760 FTVTSVDG
+760 FTVTSMDG
-768 SGATVPTVLE
+768 SGMTVPTVLE
-778 ITLTGVRGVTPAEV
+778 ITLTGVRGVVPAEV
-792 KVTVGTTEIMGSDIV
+792 KVTVGTTDITGASIV
-807 LVAPNLEMPGFDI
+807 LVRPNLEMPGFDI
-820 INFRL
+820 INFTL

>member
-1 MALLLS
+1 M
-7 APVLRNNSSNFTG
+7 
-20 RRAAAQAPMGILSA
+20 
-34 RIYVFISE
+34 
-42 GFVKQAFCSLCAMV
+42 KQAFCSLCAMV
-56 VLALCGGYSSSWA
+56 VLALACGGFSSSSA

-76 EPFLIQFTSSPGGF
+76 EPFLIQLTSSPSGF
-90 RTTANDITANGR
+90 RTTANDLTANGR

-116 SAARNNADGNREI
+116 SAARNNSDGNREI
-129 FIVDYAQRRI
+129 FIADYAQRRI

-150 PSASPS
+150 PSASPA
-156 PTPTPTPSP
+156 PTPTPTPGP
-165 TPTPVPT
+165 APT
-172 PADPTQI
+172 PAPADPAQI
-179 QIEIVNLRPMISLEP
+179 QIEISNNRPMISLAP
-194 VLNASNQRVY
+194 VLNTTNQRVY

-213 NPGNFDGVD
+213 DPGNFNGVD

-230 GNTEIWI
+230 GNQEIWT

-261 GTFTKITNTPATLL
+261 GAFARVTDTPATTL
-275 PTPGAVGVAPQVADD
+275 PTPGATGVAPQVADD

-296 SDDGNRIAFVSNAN
+296 SDDGNRIAFVSTAN

-329 STAAFTQGTNTR
+329 QTSAFTQATITQSTG
-341 DTSGVRPFNVVQ
+341 GARPFSVFQ
-353 QNPSLSADGSVVSF
+353 QNPSISADGSVVAF
-367 YSTGNFTGNNDDGN
+367 LSTANLAGSNDDGN
-381 GRGNQEI
+381 GRGNLEI
-388 YVGSYDGASFSI
+388 YVASYDGAAFSN

-407 MDESRLVNSHHP
+407 RDETRLVNSLHP

-432 ESLAADPKANSAT
+432 ESLASDPKANSAT
-445 NEAAHALFVYN
+445 NEAAHAIFVYN
-456 IATDTFVMVGQRA
+456 IAADTFVKVGQRA
-469 AVGNDVIR
+469 AAGNDVIR

-482 DYNASLQPATLIFA
+482 DYNNSLQPATLIFA

-510 DQAGTGLN
+510 DQASTGLN

-526 ATQAAATPS
+526 ATQAPATPA
-535 NTFTRLSKHPALVA
+535 NTFTRLSKHPALA
-549 GDVLVGIRPLPS
+549 ANDFLVGVRPLTS

-587 FYLLSPP
+587 FYLLSPT
-594 VTSELTAA
+594 VTSELSAP

-614 PTPEAS
+614 PIPEAS
-620 PSPSPT
+620 PSPSPI
-626 PSPSPGAITGLAPGQ
+626 PSPSPGTITGLARGE

-651 ASSDQM
+651 APSDQT
-657 ASGGSETSRSPAL
+657 ASGGSETLRSPAL

-675 GVSVSVNGAAAGIY
+675 GVSVSINGVAAGLY
-689 FVGSTSKQINFVV
+689 FVGRTSRQINFVV
-702 PLGVAPGVATVVVN
+702 PLGAVPGVATVVVN

-724 LRGVVNI
+724 LRGSLQI
-731 VGAQPDIFSDS
+731 VPAQPDLFTVG

-760 FTVTSVDG
+760 FTVTSLDA
-768 SGATVPTVLE
+768 SGMTVPTVLE

-792 KVTVGTTEIMGSDIV
+792 KVTVGTTDITGDSIV
-807 LVAPNLEMPGFDI
+807 LVRPNLEMPGWDI

-834 VPVIVT
+834 VPVVVT
-840 VTRGTSVFSSRP
+840 VTRATSVFSSRP

>member
-1 MALLLS
+1 M
-7 APVLRNNSSNFTG
+7 
-20 RRAAAQAPMGILSA
+20 
-34 RIYVFISE
+34 
-42 GFVKQAFCSLCAMV
+42 KQAFCSLCAMV
-56 VLALCGGYSSSWA
+56 VLTLASGGFSSSWA

-76 EPFLIQFTSSPGGF
+76 EPFLIQLTSSPVGF

-107 SDGDLATDR
+107 SNGNLATDR
-116 SAARNNADGNREI
+116 SEARNNSDGNREI
-129 FIVDYAQRRI
+129 FIADYAQRRI

-150 PSASPS
+150 PSASP
-156 PTPTPTPSP
+156 TPTPSPAPSP
-165 TPTPVPT
+165 TPTPSPT

-179 QIEIVNLRPMISLEP
+179 QIEISNNRPMISLEP
-194 VLNASNQRVY
+194 ALSASNQRVY

-213 NPGNFDGVD
+213 DPSNFSGVD

-230 GNTEIWI
+230 GNQEIWV

-246 DLTSGANLPIVTLSG
+246 DLTSGANLPMVTLSG
-261 GTFTKITNTPATLL
+261 GVFTRITDTPATLL
-275 PTPGAVGVAPQVADD
+275 PTPGATGVAPQVADD

-296 SDDGNRIAFVSNAN
+296 SDDGNRIVFVSTGN

-329 STAAFTQGTNTR
+329 QTSAFAQATITQSTG
-341 DTSGVRPFNVVQ
+341 GVRPFSVFQ
-353 QNPSLSADGSVVSF
+353 QNPSLSSDGSVVAF
-367 YSTGNFTGNNDDGN
+367 LSTANLAGNNDDGN
-381 GRGNQEI
+381 GRGNLEI
-388 YVGSYDGASFSI
+388 YVANYNGAAISN

-407 MDESRLVNSHHP
+407 RDETRLVNSLHP

-432 ESLAADPKANSAT
+432 ESLAADPKANSST
-445 NEAAHALFVYN
+445 NEGAHAIFVYS
-456 IATDTFVMVGQRA
+456 IAADTFVRVGQRA
-469 AVGNDVIR
+469 VAGADVIR

-482 DYNASLQPATLIFA
+482 DYNTLLQPATLIFA

-501 KPDGTFPAA
+501 KPDGTFPPP
-510 DQAGTGLN
+510 DQANTGLN

-535 NTFTRLSKHPALVA
+535 NTFTRLSRHPALVA
-549 GDVLVGIRPLPS
+549 NDIFVGVRPLVGNSL
-561 DSRQRLAYSHGGA
+561 QRIAYSHGGA
-574 ELGTGNSDRSVEA
+574 ELGTGNPDKSVEA
-587 FYLLSPP
+587 FYLLSLP
-594 VTSELTAA
+594 VTSELSAP

-614 PTPEAS
+614 PTPAS

-626 PSPSPGAITGLAPGQ
+626 PSPSPGTITGLAPGE

-651 ASSDQM
+651 APSDLT
-657 ASGGSETSRSPAL
+657 ASGGSETLRSPAL

-675 GVSVSVNGAAAGIY
+675 GVSVSVNGAAAGLY
-689 FVGSTSKQINFVV
+689 FVGRTSNQINFVV
-702 PLGVAPGVATVVVN
+702 PLGAFPGVATVVIN

-724 LRGVVNI
+724 LRGLLQI
-731 VGAQPDIFSDS
+731 VPAQPDLFSAA

-768 SGATVPTVLE
+768 SGMTVPTVLE

-792 KVTVGTTEIMGSDIV
+792 KVTVGTTDITGSSIV
-807 LVAPNLEMPGFDI
+807 LVRPNPEMPGFDI
-820 INFRL
+820 INFTL
-825 PASLANSPD
+825 PASLANSPN

-840 VTRGTSVFSSRP
+840 VTRGASVFSSRP

>member
-1 MALLLS
+1 
-7 APVLRNNSSNFTG
+7 
-20 RRAAAQAPMGILSA
+20 
-34 RIYVFISE
+34 
-42 GFVKQAFCSLCAMV
+42 VKQAFCSLCAMV
-56 VLALCGGYSSSWA
+56 VLALASGGFSPSWA

-76 EPFLIQFTSSPGGF
+76 EPFLIQLTSSPGGF

-107 SDGDLATDR
+107 SNGDIATDR
-116 SAARNNADGNREI
+116 SEARNNSDGNREI
-129 FIVDYAQRRI
+129 FIADYAQRRI

-150 PSASPS
+150 ATPT

-165 TPTPVPT
+165 SPSPTSTPVPT

-179 QIEIVNLRPMISLEP
+179 QIEISNNRPVISLEP
-194 VLNASNQRVY
+194 ALNASNQRVY

-213 NPGNFDGVD
+213 NPANFDGID

-230 GNTEIWI
+230 GNQEIWI
-237 YQVPAIADV
+237 YTLPAIADV
-246 DLTSGANLPIVTLSG
+246 DLTSGANLLPIVPLSG
-261 GTFTKITNTPATLL
+261 GTFTRITDSPATLV
-275 PTPGAVGVAPQVADD
+275 PTPGAIGVAPQVADD

-296 SDDGNRIAFVSNAN
+296 SDDGNRIAFVSTAD
-310 LVPSVGNADRNPE
+310 LVSSVGNADRNPE

-329 STAAFTQGTNTR
+329 QTSAFTQATNTQN
-341 DTSGVRPFNVVQ
+341 TGGVHPFSAFQ
-353 QNPSLSADGSVVSF
+353 QNPSLSSDGSVVAFLS
-367 YSTGNFTGNNDDGN
+367 SANLSGNNDDGN
-381 GRGNQEI
+381 GRGNAEI
-388 YVGSYDGASFSI
+388 YVGSYDGATFSI

-407 MDESRLVNSHHP
+407 KDETRLVNSLHP

-445 NEAAHALFVYN
+445 NEANHAIFVYN
-456 IATDTFVMVGQRA
+456 IASDTFVKVGQRA
-469 AVGNDVIR
+469 PTGVNDIIR

-496 SALNF
+496 SFLNY
-501 KPDGTFPAA
+501 KPDGTLAPT
-510 DQAGTGLN
+510 DQASTGLN
-518 PNTVTQIF
+518 PTTVTQIY
-526 ATQAAATPS
+526 ATQAAATPT
-535 NTFTRLSKHPALVA
+535 NTITRLSRHPPLVA
-549 GDVLVGIRPLPS
+549 TDFFVGIHPLAS
-561 DSRQRLAYSHGGA
+561 ASRQRLAYSHGGS
-574 ELGTGNSDRSVEA
+574 ELGTGNPDKGVEA

-594 VTSELTAA
+594 VNSELSAP

-626 PSPSPGAITGLAPGQ
+626 PSPSPGTITGLAPGE
-641 LGIVRTTVEF
+641 LGIIRTTVEF
-651 ASSDQM
+651 VSSDLM
-657 ASGGSETSRSPAL
+657 ASGGSETLRSPAL

-689 FVGSTSKQINFVV
+689 FVGQASKQINFVV
-702 PLGVAPGVATVVVN
+702 PLGTVPGVATVVVN

-724 LRGVVNI
+724 LRGLLQI
-731 VGAQPDIFSDS
+731 VPAQPDLFSMG
-742 GRAAIVN
+742 GRAAILN
-749 VTNPAARTGEP
+749 VTNPASRTGEP

-768 SGATVPTVLE
+768 SGNTVPTVLE

-792 KVTVGTTEIMGSDIV
+792 KVTVGTTDITGASIV
-807 LVAPNLEMPGFDI
+807 LVKPNLEMPGWDI
-820 INFRL
+820 INFTL

-834 VPVIVT
+834 VPVVVT

>member
-1 MALLLS
+1 M
-7 APVLRNNSSNFTG
+7 
-20 RRAAAQAPMGILSA
+20 
-34 RIYVFISE
+34 
-42 GFVKQAFCSLCAMV
+42 KQAFCSLCAMV
-56 VLALCGGYSSSWA
+56 VLALACGGFSSSWA

-76 EPFLIQFTSSPGGF
+76 EPFLIQLTSSPAGF
-90 RTTANDITANGR
+90 RTTPTDITANGR

-107 SDGDLATDR
+107 SNGDLATDR
-116 SAARNNADGNREI
+116 SAARNNLDGNREI
-129 FIVDYAQRRI
+129 FIADYAQRRI

-150 PSASPS
+150 PSASP
-156 PTPTPTPSP
+156 TPTPTPSP
-165 TPTPVPT
+165 TPTPAPT

-179 QIEIVNLRPMISLEP
+179 QIEISNNNPMLSLEP
-194 VLNASNQRVY
+194 ALNASNQRAY

-222 TGGALAAD
+222 TGGVLAAD

-237 YQVPAIADV
+237 YQVPAIADA
-246 DLTSGANLPIVTLSG
+246 DLTRGADLPIVNLSG
-261 GTFTKITNTPATLL
+261 GAFTRITETPATLL
-275 PTPGAVGVAPQVADD
+275 PTPGATGVAPQVADD

-296 SDDGNRIAFVSNAN
+296 SDDGNRLTFVSTGN
-310 LVPSVGNADRNPE
+310 LVPSVGNSDRNPE

-329 STAAFTQGTNTR
+329 QTSAFTQGTT
-341 DTSGVRPFNVVQ
+341 TQSTAGVRPFSVFQ
-353 QNPSLSADGSVVSF
+353 QNPSLSSDGSVVAF
-367 YSTGNFTGNNDDGN
+367 LSTANLAGNNDDGN
-381 GRGNQEI
+381 GRGNLEI
-388 YVGSYDGASFSI
+388 YVANYDGAAVSN
-400 VRQATRT
+400 VRQASRTR
-407 MDESRLVNSHHP
+407 DETRLVNSLHP

-456 IATDTFVMVGQRA
+456 IAADTFVRVGQRA
-469 AVGNDVIR
+469 AAGNDVVR

-482 DYNASLQPATLIFA
+482 DYNTALQPATLIFA

-510 DQAGTGLN
+510 DQSNTGLN
-518 PNTVTQIF
+518 PNTVTQVF

-549 GDVLVGIRPLPS
+549 SDFLVGIRPLTS
-561 DSRQRLAYSHGGA
+561 DTRQRLAFGHGGA
-574 ELGTGNSDRSVEA
+574 ELGTGNPDKFVEA

-594 VTSELTAA
+594 VTSELSAA

-620 PSPSPT
+620 PSPT
-626 PSPSPGAITGLAPGQ
+626 PSPSPGAITGLAPGE
-641 LGIVRTTVEF
+641 LGIVRTTVQF
-651 ASSDQM
+651 AAADQM
-657 ASGGSETSRSPAL
+657 ASGGSETLRRPAL

-675 GVSVSVNGAAAGIY
+675 GVSVSVNGAAAGLY
-689 FVGSTSKQINFVV
+689 FVGNISRQINFVV
-702 PLGVAPGVATVVVN
+702 PPGTFPGVATVVVN

-724 LRGVVNI
+724 LRGLLQI
-731 VGAQPDIFSDS
+731 VPAQPDLFSVG

-760 FTVTSVDG
+760 FTVTSMDG
-768 SGATVPTVLE
+768 SGMTVPTVLE

-792 KVTVGTTEIMGSDIV
+792 RVTVGTTDITGDSIV
-807 LVAPNLEMPGFDI
+807 LVRPNLEMPGWDI

-825 PASLANSPD
+825 PASLANSPN
-834 VPVIVT
+834 VPVVVT
-840 VTRGTSVFSSRP
+840 VTRATSVFSSRP